1 MATKYFRNQQK
12 SKFLKKFKE
21 IKTIYTTCEAVAIPR
36 RTVYQWL
43 KDDLDFKADFDEIR
57 LGIGDDLESVAFRL
71 IEKMEADQE
80 YGKPLLLITMLNA
93 NNVKYKSTDSSSEES
108 KQLMEDFRKM
118 AAEKKVKVEKSKAV
132 KEAEDIINDPDTE

>member
-1 MATKYFRNQQK
+1 MATKAFRNQQK

-21 IKTIYTTCEAVAIPR
+21 IKTIYTTCEAVGLPR

-43 KDDLDFKADFDEIR
+43 KDDPDFKADFDEIR
-57 LGIGDDLESVAFRL
+57 LGIGDNLESVAFRL

-93 NNVKYKSTDSSSEES
+93 NNAKYKSTDSSSEES

>member
-21 IKTIYTTCEAVAIPR
+21 IKTIYTTCEAVAILR

-132 KEAEDIINDPDTE
+132 KEAEDIINDSDTE